1 MVTCGKCCL
10 DFSFDCDDE
19 DEDEDDEDEDDEDD
33 ELFGYDFNSHV
44 PRDVSFDQVAKSRY
58 GRPER
63 VAAGGSQSPSAS
75 FRPTWAEDL
84 DEDTDDD
91 MLPLVD
97 GTPPRE
103 VKRFL
108 IGACLPSNSFT
119 NKSAAVAAP
128 EATPQP
134 APVLQPTPS
143 DPLCERMEFSGT
155 LFPTKFGQRK
165 KKTPLSPEDLFPSGR
180 CMRLSPPVLR
190 FINRYD
196 TSEALIYTDGACF
209 NNGSAD
215 ATARGGSAF
224 IFKPVYANDQSGR
237 VAFKLEDQGPDGKT
251 YRHTSNRAELRAA
264 VAALRYRAW
273 SAEGFRSIVIAT
285 DSTYVVNGATDWARA
300 WVRKGWRLSS
310 TGKPVKNRDLWEALL
325 LNVERLHD
333 KGVKVR
339 FWWIPRK
346 FNHEAD
352 RAAKGA
358 ASILA
363 PKIEFGDLIGHR
375 V

>member
-1 MVTCGKCCL
+1 MAWPEIDRVIMPNGL
-10 DFSFDCDDE
+10 ELEDDDE
-19 DEDEDDEDEDDEDD
+19 DYLDEDEEDDDD
-33 ELFGYDFNSHV
+33 ELFGFDSNSHV
-44 PRDVSFDQVAKSRY
+44 PRD
-58 GRPER
+58 
-63 VAAGGSQSPSAS
+63 SA
-75 FRPTWAEDL
+75 D
-84 DEDTDDD
+84 
-91 MLPLVD
+91 
-97 GTPPRE
+97 
-103 VKRFL
+103 
-108 IGACLPSNSFT
+108 
-119 NKSAAVAAP
+119 P
-128 EATPQP
+128 EAPKQSAHVFQRT
-134 APVLQPTPS
+134 AS
-143 DPLCERMEFSGT
+143 NPLGERMQFSGT

-165 KKTPLSPEDLFPSGR
+165 KKTPLSPEELFPPGR
-180 CMRLSPPVLR
+180 CMKLAPPALR

-209 NNGSAD
+209 GNGNA
-215 ATARGGSAF
+215 AARGGSAF

-273 SAEGFRSIVIAT
+273 SGEGFRSIVIAT

-300 WVRKGWRLSS
+300 WVKKGWRLS
-310 TGKPVKNRDLWEALL
+310 TGENVKNRDLWEALL

-333 KGVKVR
+333 QSVSVR

-358 ASILA
+358 ASIPA
-363 PKIEFGDLIGHR
+363 PRIEFGDLIGVR